1 MKRSKGFTLIEL
13 LAVIVIL
20 AIIALIVTPVV
31 SGIITSARN
40 SANARSVEGHIRN
53 VELAIVTDAF
63 ATGAGDLA
71 IYDRTNGVLPSGL
84 TIPENDKITCK
95 KYTISNGQVVEAT
108 KCANKSDTA
117 NWHKTYKYTATNGAE
132 ADGELGDTEFK
143 GTFVAAQTG
152 ETHKGIIY
160 MDPTNIKT
168 VCNADSDLNV
178 TSRTT
183 KSGCMKFYIFDD
195 SNDTYKMI
203 LDRNTR
209 ATVAWNSTGSNL
221 EMKEIATALASDT
234 ANWVGTARLISESEI
249 RSITNNTTND
259 LYYFGSNSSTYYLG
273 QTDEQKEIHR
283 SFHWLIDYTKNC
295 VYYSGCKAENNSTEG
310 YWTSSKRSS
319 NNTEV
324 WFVNNT
330 GVLNNG
336 NASNSSFG
344 LRPVLEI
351 SKSLIEE

>member
-117 NWHKTYKYTATNGAE
+117 NWHKTYKYTATNGAVIE
-132 ADGELGDTEFK
+132 GESNNDEF
-143 GTFVAAQTG
+143 
-152 ETHKGIIY
+152 
-160 MDPTNIKT
+160 
-168 VCNADSDLNV
+168 
-178 TSRTT
+178 
-183 KSGCMKFYIFDD
+183 
-195 SNDTYKMI
+195 
-203 LDRNTR
+203 
-209 ATVAWNSTGSNL
+209 
-221 EMKEIATALASDT
+221 IATA
-234 ANWVGTARLISESEI
+234 SEI
-249 RSITNNTTND
+249 QFAPLDND
-259 LYYFGSNSSTYYLG
+259 WKT
-273 QTDEQKEIHR
+273 
-283 SFHWLIDYTKNC
+283 
-295 VYYSGCKAENNSTEG
+295 ENNI
-310 YWTSSKRSS
+310 
-319 NNTEV
+319 NT
-324 WFVNNT
+324 
-330 GVLNNG
+330 
-336 NASNSSFG
+336 
-344 LRPVLEI
+344 LEEALDYLHENI
-351 SKSLIEE
+351 